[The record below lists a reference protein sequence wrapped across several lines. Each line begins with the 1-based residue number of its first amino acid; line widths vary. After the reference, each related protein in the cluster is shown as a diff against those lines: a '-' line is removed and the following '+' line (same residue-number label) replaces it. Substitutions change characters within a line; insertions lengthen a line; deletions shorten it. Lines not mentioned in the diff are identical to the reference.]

1 MSRARS
7 LLRHW
12 SVRWLVAPAIAGAL
26 LSALADPDGLLAGR
40 ERVAAVFLVDGQ
52 VYFGHL
58 EDRPWSDSIVLRDVY
73 YFAGSGD
80 GTALTL
86 ARRGSE
92 LHQPADGMRIRRE
105 KVLLV
110 EIADQ
115 GSAVFA
121 AIATE
126 RRLAQAGGR

>member
-1 MSRARS
+1 MRS

-12 SVRWLVAPAIAGAL
+12 ALRWLVAPAIAGAL
-26 LSALADPDGLLAGR
+26 LSVTTDPDGLIAGR

-52 VYFGHL
+52 VYFGRL

-80 GTALTL
+80 GAAL

-92 LHQPADGMRIRRE
+92 LHQPTDGMRIRRE
-105 KVLLV
+105 KVLLI
-110 EIADQ
+110 EIVDQ
-115 GSAVFA
+115 SSAVFA

-126 RRLAQAGGR
+126 RRLTQGAGR

>member
-1 MSRARS
+1 MSRARA

-12 SVRWLVAPAIAGAL
+12 AVRWLLVPALAGAV
-26 LSALADPDGLLAGR
+26 LSANTDPDGLIAGR
-40 ERVAAVFLVDGQ
+40 ERLTAVFLVDGQ
-52 VYFGHL
+52 VYFGQL

-80 GTALTL
+80 GAMLTL

-92 LHQPADGMRIRRE
+92 LHGPTDGMRIRRE
-105 KVLLV
+105 KILLV
-110 EIADQ
+110 EVANAS
-115 GSAVFA
+115 SAVVN

-126 RRLAQAGGR
+126 RRIAQVSGR